1 MSDRSLCE
9 DYEFCVLW
17 GDDGTVDHRWGSY
30 EDAKGRVSELFGDKV
45 VCRTKGVYV
54 PAGDWGVVV

>member
-1 MSDRSLCE
+1 MRE

-17 GDDGTVDHRWGSY
+17 GDDGTVDNRWGSY